1 MTTASMWAATVDAL
15 LVAFAGATT
24 VPVFDGIP
32 VTYAEL
38 PLGVAVGVDGAYDN
52 GTSGEFRQD
61 WRDAGPAPWAHRD
74 ETGEIACTIWAQN
87 GGDDLAA
94 LRTQVFDLLT
104 ALSAVIHTVN
114 TLDPRLV
121 DAHILRGDPIQRRTS
136 GGVVCEVAF
145 RVAYRAIFT

>member
-1 MTTASMWAATVDAL
+1 MGR
-15 LVAFAGATT
+15 AGRPHHHLAHAGGHNGPSIGVEVVNPYYPTHLR
-24 VPVFDGIP
+24 DG
-32 VTYAEL
+32 L
-38 PLGVAVGVDGAYDN
+38 PWSRVID
-52 GTSGEFRQD
+52 
-61 WRDAGPAPWAHRD
+61 APWAHRD

-94 LRTQVFDLLT
+94 LRTQVFGLLT
-104 ALSAVIHTVN
+104 DLADVIHTVN